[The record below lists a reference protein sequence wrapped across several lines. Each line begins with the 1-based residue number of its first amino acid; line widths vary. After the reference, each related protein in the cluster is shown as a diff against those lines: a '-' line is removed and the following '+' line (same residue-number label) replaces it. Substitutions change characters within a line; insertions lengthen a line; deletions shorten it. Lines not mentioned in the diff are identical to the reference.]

1 MNTVYL
7 FFVESKNI
15 RPLILG
21 ILSPFPGF
29 FYITCCINHI
39 LNTTTNCYASRKQ
52 NVMRLV
58 RRGVQRQA
66 TKRLSKDKI
75 VRVTVKKSLWDHKHF
90 VFAQQQQQNLTP
102 LML

>member
-1 MNTVYL
+1 
-7 FFVESKNI
+7 
-15 RPLILG
+15 
-21 ILSPFPGF
+21 
-29 FYITCCINHI
+29 
-39 LNTTTNCYASRKQ
+39 
-52 NVMRLV
+52 MRLV